1 MTRLPGALRPLWP
14 QLRTTYTLG
23 TRVVAPASKGLSRL
37 RGDYLPRS
45 AVATLEDAAVAS
57 GGRFCVARP
66 VEQVERPLPEGRPP
80 RHAAFVDNR
89 FETIDRVG
97 VVELPG
103 GRVLGRHHAVITGTG
118 EFVEEV
124 SWYFNTSR
132 PSEHPLYLH
141 PFPPTPVEVPGRLG
155 VLASRGDRIYYHFLI
170 DVLPRLGVLE
180 QCPDIE
186 PPDRWYVPANLSFQ
200 HQLLDLIGISAD
212 QRIDSSEVPH
222 VRAECLVVPGL
233 PGSNVQNPAWVVAF
247 LRERLL
253 PPGIKRIPGRNIF
266 ITRGSAPNNRI
277 VRDEDAVLEILDDRG
292 FDFDRIDPGEMSVAD
307 QIRAFGEA
315 DVIVSPHGSA
325 LTNIV
330 FASPGSCLIELF
342 PRGHI
347 VPDYWKM
354 ACGVPGLE
362 YRYLAGA
369 DADERCD
376 RSRMLVTDVVVDI
389 EGLLATL
396 AEIRR

>member
-1 MTRLPGALRPLWP
+1 MTRLPASVRPLWP
-14 QLRTTYTLG
+14 QLRVAYTLG
-23 TRVVAPASKGLSRL
+23 TRVVAPASKSLSRA
-37 RGDYLPRS
+37 RGDYLPRG
-45 AVATLEDAAVAS
+45 AVATMEEAAAAS

-66 VEQVERPLPEGRPP
+66 VERVERPLPTGRPP
-80 RHAAFVDNR
+80 RHRAFVDNDH
-89 FETIDRVG
+89 ETIDRVG

-103 GRVLGRHHAVITGTG
+103 GRVLGRHHAVITGG
-118 EFVEEV
+118 GDFVEEV

-141 PFPPTPVEVPGRLG
+141 PFPPPPVDVPGRLG
-155 VLASRGDRIYYHFLI
+155 VLASRGDRIYYHFMI

-180 QCPDIE
+180 QCPDVE
-186 PPDRWYVPANLSFQ
+186 PPDTWYVPANLSFQ
-200 HQLLDLIGISAD
+200 RQLLDLIGIGSD
-212 QRIDSSEVPH
+212 KRIDSSEVPH

-253 PPGIKRIPGRNIF
+253 PPGVTRIPGRNLF
-266 ITRGSAPNNRI
+266 ITRGAARYNRI
-277 VRDEDAVLEILDDRG
+277 VRNEEAVLEALAGRG
-292 FDFDRIDPGEMSVAD
+292 FDRIDPGEMSVAD
-307 QIRAFGEA
+307 QIRAFAEA

-330 FASPGSCLIELF
+330 FCSPGSCLIELF

-369 DADERCD
+369 DANEKCD

-389 EGLLATL
+389 DALLETL
-396 AEIRR
+396 GEIGR

>member
-1 MTRLPGALRPLWP
+1 MTRLPASVRPLWP
-14 QLRTTYTLG
+14 QLRTAYTLG
-23 TRVVAPASKGLSRL
+23 TRVVAPATKGLSRV

-45 AVATLEDAAVAS
+45 AVATLEAAATAS

-80 RHAAFVDNR
+80 LHAAFVDNR
-89 FETIDRVG
+89 VETIDRVG
-97 VVELPG
+97 VGELPG
-103 GRVLGRHHAVITGTG
+103 GRVLGRHHAVITRTG
-118 EFVEEV
+118 DFVEEV

-141 PFPPTPVEVPGRLG
+141 PFPPAPVDVPGRLG

-170 DVLPRLGVLE
+170 DVLPRLGVLD
-180 QCPDIE
+180 QCPDVE

-200 HQLLDLIGISAD
+200 RQLLDLIGIDAD
-212 QRIDSSEVPH
+212 ERIDSSEVPH

-233 PGSNVQNPAWVVAF
+233 PGSNVQNRAWVVAF

-253 PPGIKRIPGRNIF
+253 PPGVTRIPGRNLF
-266 ITRGSAPNNRI
+266 ITRGAARYNRI
-277 VRDEDAVLEILDDRG
+277 VRNEEAVLEALAGRG
-292 FDFDRIDPGEMSVAD
+292 FDRVDPGEMSVAD
-307 QIRAFGEA
+307 QIRAFAEA

-330 FASPGSCLIELF
+330 FCSPGSCLVELF

-369 DADERCD
+369 DATERCN
-376 RSRMLVTDVVVDI
+376 RSRMLVTDVLVDVDA
-389 EGLLATL
+389 LRDTL
-396 AEIRR
+396 KEIGH